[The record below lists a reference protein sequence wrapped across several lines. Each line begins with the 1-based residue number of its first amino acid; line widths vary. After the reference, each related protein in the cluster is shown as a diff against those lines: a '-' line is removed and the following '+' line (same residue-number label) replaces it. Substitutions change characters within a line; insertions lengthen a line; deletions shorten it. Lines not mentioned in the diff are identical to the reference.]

1 MQVGS
6 RLEVWNGT
14 KSKTSGG
21 LVKSDLKMNSKG
33 KIVSKK
39 VSEQATKR
47 NLKRKKVKRK
57 KKTWY
62 KY

>member
-21 LVKSDLKMNSKG
+21 LVKSDLKMNRKG

-47 NLKRKKVKRK
+47 NLKRKPKVKR